1 LKILRAREREHVKR
15 TSTSGIEGA
24 GTLAR
29 NSIRRRDRA
38 RLVEQNRLEA
48 LNQDSAQILE
58 ELFRISRDAMDVPM
72 HEEL

>member
-1 LKILRAREREHVKR
+1 LKILRAREREHVKA
-15 TSTSGIEGA
+15 TSTSRIEGVA
-24 GTLAR
+24 TLAR

-58 ELFRISRDAMDVPM
+58 ELFRISREAMDVPM

>member
-1 LKILRAREREHVKR
+1 M
-15 TSTSGIEGA
+15 TM
-24 GTLAR
+24 
-29 NSIRRRDRA
+29 NQIRRRDRA
-38 RLVEQNRLEA
+38 RITEQNRLEA

>member
-1 LKILRAREREHVKR
+1 LKILRAREREHVKK
-15 TSTSGIEGA
+15 TSTTPLEGVS
-24 GTLAR
+24 TLAR